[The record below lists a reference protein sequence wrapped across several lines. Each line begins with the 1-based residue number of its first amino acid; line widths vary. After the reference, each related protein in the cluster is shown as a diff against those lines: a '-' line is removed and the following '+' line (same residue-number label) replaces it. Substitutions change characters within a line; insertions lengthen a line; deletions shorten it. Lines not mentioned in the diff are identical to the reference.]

1 MDIEKTYAKV
11 KALHSNKNKEE
22 IYADVKTSKQNKTKV
37 LEKKQLKYMMK
48 WKQASKLKQTTVE
61 KLRAALTRDLMPR
74 IKCLGNGPQ
83 WILAYLIP
91 LGGRDMKRIK

>member
-48 WKQASKLKQTTVE
+48 
-61 KLRAALTRDLMPR
+61 
-74 IKCLGNGPQ
+74 
-83 WILAYLIP
+83 
-91 LGGRDMKRIK
+91 